1 MSNRLA
7 LVEEAIAR
15 FQMDRA
21 RALIAE
27 ELEENASPEAYYLA
41 SQAALS
47 HGQRVQFLRKALE
60 YDPSFQ
66 AARDELADLSP
77 QLEADQEER
86 APVPANTVAPAEP
99 AVPQAPAAPPAP
111 SVSPDSPVSS
121 VSKERRLA
129 SVGRRWLAIIIDG
142 LIVAVMTLLLAGAG
156 GAFFAIETA
165 LLSDDAAQIS
175 AAIAQ
180 FQNDVLRVNLLVS
193 ALYNVAF
200 MRLFNGQ
207 TLGKIILKLRVVKK
221 NGRRISILD
230 AIMRNVFGYTISG
243 MFLLGYFWALLDRE
257 KQTWHD
263 KLAGTVVVDERKTLL

>member
-1 MSNRLA
+1 MTNRLA

-27 ELEENASPEAYYLA
+27 ELEENASAEAYYLA

-47 HGQRVQFLRKALE
+47 HGQRVQFLRKTLE
-60 YDPSFQ
+60 YDPGFQ
-66 AARDELADLSP
+66 AARDELAELTP
-77 QLEADQEER
+77 QPENDQAES
-86 APVPANTVAPAEP
+86 APVPAKTVAPA
-99 AVPQAPAAPPAP
+99 VPQAPPAP

-156 GAFFAIETA
+156 GAFWTIETA
-165 LLSDDAAQIS
+165 LLSDEAAQIS

-207 TLGKIILKLRVVKK
+207 TLGKILLKLRVVKK
-221 NGRRISILD
+221 NGKRISILD

-263 KLAGTVVVDERKTLL
+263 KLAGTVVVDERG